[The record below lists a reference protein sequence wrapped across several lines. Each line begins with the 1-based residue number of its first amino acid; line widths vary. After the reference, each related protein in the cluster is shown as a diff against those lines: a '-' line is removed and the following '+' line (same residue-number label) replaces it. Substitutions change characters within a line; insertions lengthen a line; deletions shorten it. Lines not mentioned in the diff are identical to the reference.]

1 MIVRSEAVAAAEA
14 ARLETRDL
22 SRSVGGKVLVAGVS
36 IKVAPGELVA
46 VVGPSGAGKSS
57 FLRLVNRL
65 DEPTGGTVILDG
77 ADYHTIAP
85 RELRRR
91 VGMVMQMAY
100 LFAGTVDANIAFGP
114 RQRGEQL
121 SQAQIAAL
129 LERVGLP
136 GYGQSDV
143 VHLSGGEAQRISIA
157 RALANAPE
165 ALLLDEPTSAL
176 DETSARGVE
185 QLIVDLVRERH
196 MACLMVTHNEAQ
208 ALRIA
213 PRTMVL
219 EAGRVRAI
227 GPTKE
232 VLHAQ

>member
-1 MIVRSEAVAAAEA
+1 MRRRTQPGSKPG
-14 ARLETRDL
+14 DL

-46 VVGPSGAGKSS
+46 IVGPSGAGKSS

-77 ADYHTIAP
+77 TDYHTIPP

-100 LFAGTVDANIAFGP
+100 LFPGTVAANIAFGP
-114 RQRGEQL
+114 RQRGEQTD
-121 SQAQIAAL
+121 AGADRGAAGARRSPRL
-129 LERVGLP
+129 WAARRQPFVGRRGATRFGRP
-136 GYGQSDV
+136 
-143 VHLSGGEAQRISIA
+143 R
-157 RALANAPE
+157 LANAPE

-185 QLIVDLVRERH
+185 QLIVDLVRERR
-196 MACLMVTHNEAQ
+196 MACLIVTTMKRRRFG
-208 ALRIA
+208 L
-213 PRTMVL
+213 PR
-219 EAGRVRAI
+219 AR
-227 GPTKE
+227 
-232 VLHAQ
+232 